1 MKLGQIEIRRATV
14 RDAAAI
20 AAVHDEAWRL
30 AYRGVIPGAQL
41 EQMVERRG
49 PAWWLKAVR
58 RQANI
63 LVLEVGGRVAGYA
76 TVGPTRMRAL
86 PFTGEI
92 YELYVKPEYQG
103 LGFGSHLFT
112 AARQELARFGLTS
125 FAVRVLA
132 DNAPARDFYAR
143 RGGQAIA
150 ETSERLGETV
160 MAVAVLGW
168 SE

>member
-1 MKLGQIEIRRATV
+1 MKLGQIEIRRATAK
-14 RDAAAI
+14 DAAAI
-20 AAVHDEAWRL
+20 AQVHDEAWRL
-30 AYRGVIPGAQL
+30 AYRGVIPGTEL

-86 PFTGEI
+86 PFAGEI

-103 LGFGSHLFT
+103 LGFGRHLFR
-112 AARQELARFGLTS
+112 AARQELARFGLKS

-132 DNAPARDFYAR
+132 DNEAGRGFYTR
-143 RGGQAIA
+143 QGGQPIA
-150 ETSERLGETV
+150 ETSERVGETV
-160 MAVAVLGW
+160 MTVAVVGW
-168 SE
+168 SD